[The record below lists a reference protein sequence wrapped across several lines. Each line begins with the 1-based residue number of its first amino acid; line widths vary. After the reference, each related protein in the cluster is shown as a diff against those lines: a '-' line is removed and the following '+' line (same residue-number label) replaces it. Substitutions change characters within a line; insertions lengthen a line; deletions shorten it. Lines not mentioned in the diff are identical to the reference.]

1 MEAKKL
7 AFYLIGFMA
16 LLAVIFLP
24 GFSELQRLREE
35 NAGYQ
40 RRIEVLEVTND
51 KLKEE
56 LVKLEEDPDYVEKR
70 AREKLG
76 IVRKGEIIYRKKE
89 ANNAPF

>member
-1 MEAKKL
+1 MEAKKI
-7 AFYLIGFMA
+7 AFYLIGIIT
-16 LLAVIFLP
+16 LLVIVFLP
-24 GFSELQRLREE
+24 GYSEFQRLREE

-40 RRIEVLEVTND
+40 SRIEVLEETND

-56 LVKLEEDPDYVEKR
+56 LVKLQEDPDYVEKR

-89 ANNAPF
+89 ASDDSF